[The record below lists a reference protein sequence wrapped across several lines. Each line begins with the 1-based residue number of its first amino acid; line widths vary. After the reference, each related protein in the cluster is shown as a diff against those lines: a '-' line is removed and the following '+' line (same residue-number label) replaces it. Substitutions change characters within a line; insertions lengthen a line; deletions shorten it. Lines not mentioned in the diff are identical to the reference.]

1 MSNFDSDGGAEN
13 EWEERG
19 DLAWNEFDWERYLR
33 EQDESIHRYL
43 RFYESFKG
51 HSDRIDEV
59 ADLMGWGQGD
69 WTDDDSGSEDTAGAK
84 SDDDDDDDFED
95 DDGEVYTLHKNPIF
109 IATKAISLSL
119 KRRWELAAG
128 ESGKVPQ
135 PVALALLASLHR
147 QEEEAIHAIH
157 ALDFGDY
164 AMAISLFKRAL
175 SSLNGSLA
183 LLNNEASN
191 KYRAVAAYREDALP
205 RLFDLREIW
214 LRVIAECREELE
226 RPAEDES

>member
-13 EWEERG
+13 EWDERG

-33 EQDESIHRYL
+33 EQDESVHRYL
-43 RFYESFKG
+43 RFYDACQGKA
-51 HSDRIDEV
+51 DRIDEV
-59 ADLMGWGQGD
+59 ADLMGWGDGD
-69 WTDDDSGSEDTAGAK
+69 WTDDDSAPDDIAGSKAEDTEPDFSED
-84 SDDDDDDDFED
+84 ED
-95 DDGEVYTLHKNPIF
+95 EVYTLHKNPIF

-119 KRRWELAAG
+119 KGRWQSVAG
-128 ESGKVPQ
+128 QPGKVPQ
-135 PVALALLASLHR
+135 PLALSLLAAFHR
-147 QEEEAIHAIH
+147 QEEEAVHAIH

-164 AMAISLFKRAL
+164 AMAVSIFKRAL

-183 LLNNEASN
+183 LLNDEGANR
-191 KYRAVAAYREDALP
+191 YRGVAAYREEALP

-214 LRVIAECREELE
+214 LRVITECREELE